1 MNREIAEKTTL
12 AMQMASCV
20 VDNHLRNLQD
30 TLDKEEFSVYAQKT
44 GKIMGEIYTE
54 VLRPLWAEYPELL
67 PKGMDGGEYIV
78 DEQMYQD
85 ILEVLQKYAAIN
97 S

>member
-1 MNREIAEKTTL
+1 MKKELAEKTIL

-20 VDNHLRNLQD
+20 MDNHLQNLEGA
-30 TLDKEEFSVYAQKT
+30 LDKKEFREYAQKT

-54 VLRPLWAEYPELL
+54 VLRPLWVEHPEFL
-67 PKGMDGGEYIV
+67 PKQMQGEYV
-78 DEQMYQD
+78 VNEQMYKD
-85 ILEVLQKYAAIN
+85 ILEVLNKYAAIN

>member
-1 MNREIAEKTTL
+1 
-12 AMQMASCV
+12 
-20 VDNHLRNLQD
+20 
-30 TLDKEEFSVYAQKT
+30 
-44 GKIMGEIYTE
+44 MGEIYTE

-78 DEQMYQD
+78 NEQMYQD